1 MTTLTAK
8 DVQKI
13 SELAKLSIPENNLSH
28 ITKDLENILNLV
40 EKMNRVD
47 TSLIKPLA
55 HPVDTCQPLR
65 ADEVSETNQRDLF
78 QKNAP
83 SVESGLY
90 IVPKFVETE

>member
-13 SELAKLSIPENNLSH
+13 ADLAKLSIPEDALSH
-28 ITKDLENILNLV
+28 LTRDLENILNLV
-40 EKMNRVD
+40 EKMNRID
-47 TSLIKPLA
+47 TSLIQPLA
-55 HPVDTCQPLR
+55 HPVDTSQPLR
-65 ADEVSETNQRDLF
+65 ADEVTEPNQRDLF

-83 SVESGLY
+83 SVETGLY